1 MYDCEWRKNLE
12 LNLEVFVFVASLIF
26 ALKGWIAWYADLVS
40 VNSLRD
46 LMRQRTVL
54 FVIPIFCLT
63 LVAGVLAKLSALTV
77 RDDPLYL
84 YFGLYILLGAAWVGG
99 ATLVFPLLGVSARD
113 DVLERSNAS
122 AIWPIV
128 GALLGVSCSFAGANI
143 GNGPGIE
150 AVLLSALLSSALFF
164 ALWFGVDVLTSM
176 SERITVER
184 DEAAGIRMGG
194 FLLGIGLL
202 SGWSVAGGWASAS
215 VTLKDFS
222 VSSWP
227 AILLAAVS
235 VVVENIFRRTNRKL
249 SKVVPSFISLFYVS
263 TAVYWV
269 AARGFH

>member
-1 MYDCEWRKNLE
+1 MSSLE
-12 LNLEVFVFVASLIF
+12 IFVFVASLIL
-26 ALKGWIAWYADLVS
+26 ALKGWIAWYGNLLS
-40 VNSLRD
+40 LNRLRD
-46 LMRQRTVL
+46 QKRQRTVL

-99 ATLVFPLLGVSARD
+99 ATLVIPLLGISARD
-113 DVLERSNAS
+113 DVLERSNTS
-122 AIWPIV
+122 AIWPIA
-128 GALLGVSCSFAGANI
+128 GALLGISCSFAGANI

-184 DEAAGIRMGG
+184 DDAAGIRMGG

-202 SGWSVAGGWASAS
+202 SGWSVAGDWTSASA
-215 VTLKDFS
+215 TITDFF

-235 VVVENIFRRTNRKL
+235 VVVESIFRRTNRKL
-249 SKVVPSFISLFYVS
+249 SKVVPSFISLFYIS
-263 TAVYWV
+263 GAVYWV

>member
-1 MYDCEWRKNLE
+1 MIAKGRKNLE
-12 LNLEVFVFVASLIF
+12 LNLEVFVSVASLIF
-26 ALKGWIAWYADLVS
+26 ALKGWITWYGDLVS
-40 VNSLRD
+40 VNRLRE
-46 LMRQRTVL
+46 LPRQRTIL
-54 FVIPIFCLT
+54 FVSPISCLT

-99 ATLVFPLLGVSARD
+99 ATLIFPLLGISARD
-113 DVLERSNAS
+113 DVLERSNIS
-122 AIWPIV
+122 AIWPIA
-128 GALLGVSCSFAGANI
+128 GALFGISCSFAGANI
-143 GNGPGIE
+143 GDGPGIE

-164 ALWFGVDVLTSM
+164 ALWFAVDVLASM

-202 SGWSVAGGWASAS
+202 SGWSVAGDWTSASA
-215 VTLKDFS
+215 TIHDFV

-227 AILLAAVS
+227 AILLAAVF
-235 VVVENIFRRTNRKL
+235 VVVESVFRRANRKL
-249 SKVVPSFISLFYVS
+249 SKVVPLFISLFYVS
-263 TAVYWV
+263 AAVYWV